1 MAVVGIVSNSD
12 HFINRIKNAGMS
24 RNLGFKPRV
33 RGVAMN
39 PRDHAHGGGEG
50 RSSPPVAHKT
60 PYGKLTKVPTK
71 RTKLYRK
78 KKRLFKI
85 F

>member
-1 MAVVGIVSNSD
+1 
-12 HFINRIKNAGMS
+12 
-24 RNLGFKPRV
+24 
-33 RGVAMN
+33 MN

-60 PYGKLTKVPTK
+60 PYGKLTKVPTN
-71 RTKLYRK
+71 RSKLYRK

-85 F
+85 FV